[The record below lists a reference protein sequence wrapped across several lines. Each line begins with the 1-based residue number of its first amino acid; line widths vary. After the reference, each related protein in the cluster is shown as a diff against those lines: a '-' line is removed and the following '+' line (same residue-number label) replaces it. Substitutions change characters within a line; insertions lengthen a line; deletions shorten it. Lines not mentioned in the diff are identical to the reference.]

1 MRAKRYPPLYWATA
15 KDSISA
21 ARAADAFLI
30 TSDQKKGRPL
40 GPPNNIQEQG
50 SVQSGVTATGPQ
62 LTRAVCSEPSACLAA
77 LMPTWAPGLSSLLS
91 PATYFLITASEPM
104 MIFFSPSLYFTMM
117 FCPSTPDTV
126 VSTVALVMV
135 LFGRVH
141 GRWPSPLPRI
151 GSAKMITRIAF
162 WLPSACGVAPTPM
175 NAPFETSD
183 TEAFSRPHT
192 ATLLASAT
200 FCSPACVLMPRRL
213 ASAPWICPS
222 TGTTCGCCAEAV
234 VTANAVAMAAAVR
247 TREIF
252 MLFLPY
258 RMTEL

>member
-1 MRAKRYPPLYWATA
+1 FCNGRANRCGRAKQGFDPPIQYINECEPSDTRRFIGHPP
-15 KDSISA
+15 KIRSA
-21 ARAADAFLI
+21 PQEQLMNFSSPQNRR
-30 TSDQKKGRPL
+30 KGRPL
-40 GPPNNIQEQG
+40 GPPRNIRKQR
-50 SVQSGVTATGPQ
+50 SIQSGTTSPRPT
-62 LTRAVCSEPSACLAA
+62 LTRAVCSEPSACLVA

-126 VSTVALVMV
+126 VSTVALVIV

-175 NAPFETSD
+175 KAPFVTSD

-200 FCSPACVLMPRRL
+200 FCSP
-213 ASAPWICPS
+213 
-222 TGTTCGCCAEAV
+222 
-234 VTANAVAMAAAVR
+234 
-247 TREIF
+247 
-252 MLFLPY
+252 
-258 RMTEL
+258 